1 MCEYLAVLF
10 VTCTLPSHAS
20 QPLTRHSITFT
31 VCVPAQPP
39 THQLLEIFSGHLRVR
54 VRFHS
59 RITTRSCYSVQGV
72 LGGSTVLTFTHRNHC
87 QHAAPLLRI
96 SSDARPG
103 RVSGTRTRD
112 LPSETRPGPRA
123 PRRPRCRRAPLL
135 CHVHGRARGS
145 MRHLLVAM
153 SASLGA
159 TSQLTRPGPVDAAQR
174 RAHGHRA
181 SVGSRLL
188 RASDTRPRMCWSAL
202 NRYLR
207 GGPPNPVGL

>member
-1 MCEYLAVLF
+1 MCAGTAHAPAVGDLF
-10 VTCTLPSHAS
+10 WSY
-20 QPLTRHSITFT
+20 
-31 VCVPAQPP
+31 
-39 THQLLEIFSGHLRVR
+39 LRVR
-54 VRFHS
+54 VHFHN

-159 TSQLTRPGPVDAAQR
+159 SSRDLDQLTQRSGARMAIGPR
-174 RAHGHRA
+174 
-181 SVGSRLL
+181 SRLL
-188 RASDTRPRMCWSAL
+188 RASDTRECV
-202 NRYLR
+202 
-207 GGPPNPVGL
+207 GPL